1 MRPLIAVAGAGLL
14 LAACGREEE
23 RAPEAPPVLEVPP
36 AASVA
41 TPAQAAEAWSLDASA
56 TAGTAAVL
64 SYPGGAERLR
74 IACRRS
80 PAELYVE
87 APTIA
92 RIGSEERL
100 TLGAGDELAT
110 LVAQVVDAPPE
121 APLTARGTLPAA
133 WIEAMAAG
141 RPLAV
146 TYGATSLSLPPLPAD
161 TRAAFAEACR
171 QALG

>member
-23 RAPEAPPVLEVPP
+23 RAPATPPVLEVPP

-74 IACRRS
+74 IACRR
-80 PAELYVE
+80 
-87 APTIA
+87 
-92 RIGSEERL
+92 G
-100 TLGAGDELAT
+100 
-110 LVAQVVDAPPE
+110 
-121 APLTARGTLPAA
+121 RG
-133 WIEAMAAG
+133 
-141 RPLAV
+141 
-146 TYGATSLSLPPLPAD
+146 
-161 TRAAFAEACR
+161 
-171 QALG
+171 